1 MARLTDM
8 DEADVRHVMEKECRR
23 FEPGAWTQPP
33 PLSESCVALV
43 TTAGLNVRGDRA
55 FDIRTREYRV
65 IPGEIKGA
73 DLLMSHVSVNFD
85 RSGFQQDVNI
95 VFPIDR
101 LRELKQEGVIGSL
114 ARYHY
119 SFMVAYLDSAELVPV
134 ARGVANILKADR
146 VDIAFLVPV

>member
-1 MARLTDM
+1 MARLSDM
-8 DEADVRHVMEKECRR
+8 DEADARHVLEKECPRC
-23 FEPGAWTQPP
+23 EPGAWSEPP
-33 PLSESCVALV
+33 PLSEGRLALV
-43 TTAGLNVRGDRA
+43 STAGLNVRGDRT
-55 FDIRTREYRV
+55 FDIRTSDYRV
-65 IPGEIKGA
+65 IPGDVKGA

-101 LRELKQEGVIGSL
+101 LRELEQEGIIGSV

-119 SFMVAYLDSAELVPV
+119 SFMVAYLEPAELEPV
-134 ARGVANILKADR
+134 AREVAKLLKADH